1 MLSSNIMNE
10 ENISQKPAIE
20 LFKKLGY
27 IYISQEECNTQRERV
42 GKVNCLLQ
50 DVLKAQLKEI
60 NYFEYNGKTYKFS
73 SFNIDKA
80 ISDIDI
86 PIEEGLIQAS
96 EKVHNLLILG
106 HSYEES
112 IEDRKLS
119 FDINYIDWE
128 HPENN
133 VFHVADEFEI
143 DGYTGEHNAR
153 IDIVLFVNGIPFCA
167 IECKSGVV
175 SVNQAIE
182 QMIRN
187 QTDSYIPQLFKFTAL
202 TVACNKNEVFYGT
215 TRTTKKFYSKW
226 NYANDEKDY
235 IEKKVESFNLG
246 RLATYQDYIFTAM
259 LEPQRLLNITR
270 YFVLFDANIKKVCRY
285 QQYYGVKNIIETI
298 NKYDS
303 EGNRQSGVIWH
314 TQGSGKSLTM
324 VMIANYILNN
334 INPGKS
340 RVIIVTDRKE
350 LDKQIAKTFSNTKIK
365 PSRAV
370 SGKNLVDLIENDK
383 ADIITTIINKFNTV
397 DKAKTK
403 LLSKD
408 IFVLIDES
416 HRSNYGE
423 LATKMRMVFPHA
435 CYLGFTGTPL
445 MKNEKTAL
453 KFGGNYIHKYTIKDG
468 VDDKSI
474 VPLIYEGRF
483 VEQKV
488 DEKNID
494 LWFKKTCAK
503 LSEAQQDEL
512 SKKWS
517 SIKKLNSTNAR
528 IDRIALDIEE
538 HFINNIKATGFK
550 AMLATNSKLD
560 AVKYYNAFKSF
571 SDLEIAVC
579 ISSPDTREGL
589 EEVDESK
596 VPEVQKFWKDMM
608 EQFNNNA
615 DDYEDTIKNKFVDG
629 DIDILIVC
637 SKLLTGFDAPLCQ
650 VLYIDKQLKEHGLL
664 QAIARTNRL
673 YDGKDYGLIVDYR
686 GLLPELNSA
695 MNVYSG
701 NSGLDEFDKT
711 DLTGL
716 ITDVIK
722 AVADVRQA
730 YTNLETIFVPIKNKY
745 DEEEYEQFLEKSP
758 ETRELFYNNL
768 CEFGK
773 KLSLVLSS
781 ETCYD
786 AISSSNPSEIP
797 NYKDKFKFYSKLRV
811 MIKKRCAETLDNSEY
826 EKEMRNL
833 LDKHMSVVGLKIL
846 TKPLDVMDKGE
857 LEKEIEDLNGKA
869 SKADAIRYNI
879 SRNIQVKY
887 DTNPAYYE
895 SFSKRIKDT
904 LEQYKNKI
912 ISDAEY
918 LQAMTKIL
926 DDFRSNNSGISY
938 PNNIKHNVH
947 AQAFY
952 GVLLPILN
960 QNGLSDIELAGQI
973 AVSIA
978 DVVEKN
984 VKVDFKSNPEVHKK
998 ISQDIEDMLYFDYQ
1012 QKGILIDLPF
1022 DQVDKIIENVLTI
1035 ALKRY

>member
-1 MLSSNIMNE
+1 MLSSNIMSE

-27 IYISQEECNTQRERV
+27 IYISQEECNAQRERV

-50 DVLKAQLKEI
+50 DILKTQLKKI
-60 NYFEYNGKTYKFS
+60 NNFEYNGKIYKFS
-73 SFNIDKA
+73 NFNIDKA
-80 ISDIDI
+80 ISDIDV

-96 EKVHNLLILG
+96 EKVHNYLILG
-106 HSYEES
+106 HSYEENV
-112 IEDRKLS
+112 EDRKLS
-119 FDINYIDWE
+119 FDINYIDWK

-133 VFHVADEFEI
+133 IFHVTDEFEI

-167 IECKSGVV
+167 IECKSGIV

-202 TVACNKNEVFYGT
+202 TIACNKNEVFYGT

-226 NYANDEKDY
+226 NYTNDEKDY
-235 IEKKVESFNLG
+235 IEKKVELFNLG

-259 LEPQRLLNITR
+259 LEPQRLLDITR
-270 YFVLFDANIKKVCRY
+270 YFILFDANIKKVCRY
-285 QQYYGVKNIIETI
+285 QQYYGVRNMIDTI

-370 SGKNLVDLIENDK
+370 SGKNLVDLIEGDK

-423 LATKMRMVFPHA
+423 LATKMRLVFPHA

-468 VDDKSI
+468 VDDKAI

-488 DEKNID
+488 DENNID
-494 LWFKKTCAK
+494 LWFKKTCSK
-503 LSEAQQDEL
+503 LSKMQQDEL

-517 SIKKLNSTNAR
+517 SIKKLNSTSAR

-571 SDLEIAVC
+571 SDLEVAVC

-589 EEVDESK
+589 DEVDESK

-608 EQFNNNA
+608 VQFNNNA

-701 NSGLDEFDKT
+701 NSGLDAFDKA

-730 YTNLETIFVPIKNKY
+730 YTNLETIFVPIKNKN

-781 ETCYD
+781 ETCYE
-786 AISSSNPSEIP
+786 AISSSNSLEIP
-797 NYKDKFKFYSKLRV
+797 NYKDKFKFYAKLRV
-811 MIKKRCAETLDNSEY
+811 MIKKRCAETLDNNEY

-833 LDKHMSVVGLKIL
+833 LDKYMSVVGLKIL

-857 LEKEIEDLNGKA
+857 LEREIEDLNGKA

-904 LEQYKNKI
+904 LEQYKNKV

-938 PNNIKHNVH
+938 PDTIKYNVH

-978 DVVEKN
+978 EVVEKN

-1012 QKGILIDLPF
+1012 QKGILVDLPF